1 VAAAHGAL
9 DHVTGAREAR
19 GIRHVLVA
27 ICDHFE
33 PTWTGDPR
41 RPGVAEHAQA
51 KARVAAWTQGYPA
64 LAADYRDADGRPPRH
79 TFFYPGEQYHP
90 ELVEPLAELVERG
103 LGELEVHLHHDGDT
117 AQSLAASLEAALVR
131 YERHG
136 LVARVGSARRFAFIH
151 GNWCLANA
159 RRDGRHCGVDDELAV
174 LHQLGCYADLTFPS
188 APDETQPA
196 IVNSIY
202 YPMGDVRR
210 RRAHSE
216 GVPVSVGTPKE
227 DKVLLMQ
234 GPLALARRAPR
245 SGGLPIR
252 LDAAALT
259 AKDPPTVARLRTW
272 IDQGVHVAGRSE
284 WIFLKL
290 HTHGAPEDQARM
302 LLGEPQRRFH
312 EALADLGRSG
322 QYAVHYVTA
331 RELFNLARAAMD
343 GRAGEP
349 GRWRDYEVPP
359 PPRARRRMHV

>member
-1 VAAAHGAL
+1 LSAARDAL
-9 DHVTGAREAR
+9 DLATGARKAATV
-19 GIRHVLVA
+19 RHLLVA

-33 PTWTGDPR
+33 PMWTGDPL
-41 RPGVAEHAQA
+41 RPGGADHAQST
-51 KARVAAWTQGYPA
+51 ARVVAWHRGYPA

-79 TFFYPGEQYHP
+79 TFFFPGEQYHP
-90 ELVEPLAELVERG
+90 DLVEPLGELVGRG
-103 LGELEVHLHHDGDT
+103 LGEVEVHLHHDGDT
-117 AQSLAASLEAALVR
+117 AASLASALAETLAR

-136 LVARVGSARRFAFIH
+136 LVPRCLGERRFAFIH

-174 LHQLGCYADLTFPS
+174 LHSLGCYADLTFPS
-188 APDETQPA
+188 APDETQPT

-210 RRAHSE
+210 RRAYSE
-216 GVPVSVGTPKE
+216 GIPVTVGTPKE

-234 GPLALARRAPR
+234 GPLALALRAR
-245 SGGLPIR
+245 GSRGLPIR
-252 LDAAALT
+252 LDAGALT
-259 AKDPPTVARLRTW
+259 AHDPPTVERLRTW
-272 IDQGVHVAGRSE
+272 IHEAVHVAGRPE
-284 WIFLKL
+284 WTFLKL

-312 EALADLGRSG
+312 DALAALGRSG
-322 QYAVHYVTA
+322 RYAVHYVTA

-349 GRWRDYEVPP
+349 DRWRDYEIPP
-359 PPRARRRMHV
+359 PERARHP